1 MWMTK
6 RRIVG
11 ISSLLLFVMLSY
23 LPEAVAG
30 GHRVSR
36 ADETVTLTASRKKV
50 PYGGS
55 AKLSGAIDPVTAGQT
70 VTIVDEIGAVMA
82 EAVTDDAG
90 AFEVKIE
97 PRKNI
102 TVHAQWS
109 IASSEPVTVSVRPKV
124 KVKLRNVQ
132 LFGDA
137 AVRGNVRPS
146 MPGRKI
152 QIKLVRW
159 GRTVEAKWVR
169 LRSGRY
175 FKTRLTVERPGQH
188 RAKAILKSPDHL
200 RATARTGSHGTSLPG
215 LGVGSR
221 SEAVKRLE
229 GRLIDLGYYLPGS
242 DIYFD
247 TKTADA
253 LIAFNKTQGRIRLG
267 TVDAATWRKLA
278 KPLIPK
284 PRFDGPN
291 YHIEIDQTRQVVMT
305 VKGGKVTHIL
315 HTSTGAGGATRD
327 GTWSIHRKLAG
338 TSGGGL
344 YYPSYFDG
352 LRAIHGWPEVPTY
365 AASHGCSRV
374 PLWAA
379 TWIFS
384 QAPLGTR
391 VYVYH

>member
-1 MWMTK
+1 MTK
-6 RRIVG
+6 RRVVG
-11 ISSLLLFVMLSY
+11 IASLLLFVMLSY

-30 GHRVSR
+30 GGR
-36 ADETVTLTASRKKV
+36 AARANEAVTLTASRSKI
-50 PYGGS
+50 PFGAS
-55 AKLSGAIDPVTAGQT
+55 TKLSGAIDPVTAGQT
-70 VTIVDEIGAVMA
+70 VTIVDDAGAIVTDT
-82 EAVTDDAG
+82 VTDDTG
-90 AFEVKIE
+90 AFEVKVE
-97 PRKNI
+97 PRRNI

-109 IASSEPVTVSVRPKV
+109 TATSEPVTVRVRPKV

-132 LFGDA
+132 LFGNA
-137 AVRGNVRPS
+137 VVRGNVRPAI
-146 MPGRKI
+146 PGRKI

-159 GRTVEAKWVR
+159 GRTVEAKWVK

-175 FKTRLTVERPGQH
+175 FKARIAVERPGQH
-188 RAKAILKSPDHL
+188 RARAVLKSPDHL
-200 RATARTGSHGTSLPG
+200 RAAAGTGSHGTSLPG

-221 SEAVKRLE
+221 SEAVRRLE
-229 GRLIDLGYYLPGS
+229 GRLIDLGYYLPGN
-242 DIYFD
+242 DVFFD
-247 TKTADA
+247 SKTADA
-253 LIAFNKTQGRIRLG
+253 LIAFNKIQRRVRLG

-278 KPLIPK
+278 KPTIPK
-284 PRFDGPN
+284 PRFEGPD

-305 VKGGKVTHIL
+305 VKDGKVTHIL

-327 GTWSIHRKLAG
+327 GTWSIHRKLTG

-344 YYPSYFDG
+344 FYPSYFDG

-374 PLWAA
+374 PMWAA